1 MLEITKN
8 HCTFYG
14 IFSKI
19 LFKHYLVRKAL
30 TFVAASLNGID
41 AGLIAFKKGLVFT
54 RKKRERPHQTFHYKI
69 I

>member
-41 AGLIAFKKGLVFT
+41 AGSMAFKKGFSFYKE
-54 RKKRERPHQTFHYKI
+54 KKRERPH
-69 I
+69 